1 MEWKTEK
8 YSKKF
13 FKDEKMREIIL
24 CKYGEIALK
33 GANRAFFETLLRKN
47 LARRVSKHGKF
58 NIYAMQSTV
67 YIEPKDEMCDISSA
81 YEEAKRTFG
90 VVAVSRAYE
99 IEKNMAEIIAA
110 VKNIIPDI
118 MRYKTFKVEAKRSDK
133 SFPLTSPEISRD
145 VGAEIL
151 ELTHGKIAVDVHEPE
166 VTVRV
171 EIRDKMAFLAAG
183 QEKAVGG
190 MPVGSNGNAL
200 LLLSGGIDSPVAG
213 YMMAKRGVRV
223 EAVHFES
230 FPYTSERARM
240 KVLKLA
246 EQIAEYCGDI
256 KVHIISLTHIQEV
269 MRDTIDEDYFTLLL
283 RRFMMRLSCRTAK
296 MFDCDALVTGE
307 SLGQVASQTMK
318 ALGVTNVVADRP
330 VFRPLIGMD
339 KEEIVER
346 SREIGTFDTSI
357 LPYEDCCTVF
367 TPRHPRTQPELEKVI
382 AEEEKLDVI
391 ALENEAFDTMYTVS
405 VKRK

>member
-1 MEWKTEK
+1 
-8 YSKKF
+8 
-13 FKDEKMREIIL
+13 MREIIL

-47 LARRVSKHGKF
+47 LARRVSKYGKF
-58 NIYAMQSTV
+58 DIYAMQSTV
-67 YIEPKDEMCDISSA
+67 YIEPMSEMCDIGAA
-81 YEEAKRTFG
+81 YEEAKNTFG

-99 IEKNMAEIIAA
+99 VEKDMGAIIAA
-110 VKNIIPDI
+110 VKNIIPALSG
-118 MRYKTFKVEAKRSDK
+118 YKTFKVEAKRSDK
-133 SFPLTSPEISRD
+133 QFPLTSPEICRD

-151 ELTHGKIAVDVHEPE
+151 DLTHGKIAVDVHEPD

-213 YMMAKRGVRV
+213 YMMAKRGVKI

-240 KVLKLA
+240 KVLELA
-246 EQIAEYCGDI
+246 EEIAEYCGDI

-283 RRFMMRLSCRTAK
+283 RRFMMRLSCRTAE
-296 MFDCDALVTGE
+296 MFRCDALVTGE

-318 ALGVTNVVADRP
+318 ALGVTNIVADRP

-367 TPRHPRTQPELEKVI
+367 TPRHPRTQPELDKVL
-382 AEEEKLDVI
+382 AEEEKLDV
-391 ALENEAFDTMYTVS
+391 ATLEDEAFGTMYTVN